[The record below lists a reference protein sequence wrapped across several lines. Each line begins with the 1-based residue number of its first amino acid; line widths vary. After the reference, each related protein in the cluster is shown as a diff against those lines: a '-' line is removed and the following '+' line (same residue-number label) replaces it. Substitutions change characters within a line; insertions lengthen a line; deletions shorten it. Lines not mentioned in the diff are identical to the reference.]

1 MNEEQLKGLQE
12 KLEKK
17 EYSLQVTEL
26 KIYHYEKYLQ
36 RKALTEKESRQ
47 LLFKFQQD
55 DPKEAIV
62 KISNVVDDNAILKAE
77 LKEAFQEVN
86 RLQEQSNGLS
96 SKVDEL

>member
-1 MNEEQLKGLQE
+1 MNEEGLRNLQD

-17 EYSLQVTEL
+17 EYALQVCEL

-36 RKALTEKESRQ
+36 RKALTEAEGRS

-55 DPKEAIV
+55 DPKEAPV
-62 KISNVVDDNAILKAE
+62 KISNVVEDNMNLKQE

-86 RLQEQSNGLS
+86 RI
-96 SKVDEL
+96 